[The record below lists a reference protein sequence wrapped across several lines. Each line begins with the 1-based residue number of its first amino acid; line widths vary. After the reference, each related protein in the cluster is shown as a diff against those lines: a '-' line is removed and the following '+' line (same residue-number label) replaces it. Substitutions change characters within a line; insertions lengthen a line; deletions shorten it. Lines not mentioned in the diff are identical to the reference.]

1 MVYRFFN
8 RTALPN
14 CLNYLQVNTGVLAH
28 KYVSCLSEASVRKL
42 HMYVCIFAMSFFLNS
57 YIDFYELCYCS

>member
-28 KYVSCLSEASVRKL
+28 KYVSCLSGFCGKIT
-42 HMYVCIFAMSFFLNS
+42 YVCVHICNVFF
-57 YIDFYELCYCS
+57 